1 MNIEIEICVKLENF
15 DEVRP
20 KLEKIGKF
28 IKKIHQVDS
37 YLNHPQRDFIALEKP
52 VEFLRIRN
60 NDNKEFSFDYH
71 YCHRKDDESK
81 SHTAELEIDISDP
94 EILKKILE
102 SLNFKEIATVDKTRE
117 VWDCGDFEVVLDYV
131 EELGYFIE
139 IEAKK
144 DLGGIDKTTEACYT
158 FLKELNIT
166 HLGFTEQ
173 GYLSQLLDK
182 RKNDQ

>member
-15 DEVRP
+15 DKVRL

-28 IKKIHQVDS
+28 IKTIRQVDT
-37 YLNHPQRDFIALEKP
+37 YFNPPQRDFMSLEKP

-71 YCHRKDDESK
+71 YCHRKEDQSK
-81 SHTAELEIDISDP
+81 SHTAELEISISDP

-117 VWDCGDFEVVLDYV
+117 VWDCCDFEVVLDYV
-131 EELGYFIE
+131 KELGSFME

-144 DLGGIDKTTEACYT
+144 DLGGINQTTAACHT

-166 HLGFTEQ
+166 YLGFSTQ
-173 GYLSQLLDK
+173 GYLSNLLEK
-182 RKNDQ
+182 RKK

>member
-28 IKKIHQVDS
+28 VKKIHQIDT
-37 YLNHPQRDFIALEKP
+37 YLNHPQRDFMASEKP
-52 VEFLRIRN
+52 CEFLRIRN
-60 NDNKEFSFDYH
+60 NNNESFSFDYH
-71 YCHRKDDESK
+71 YCHRKEDHSK
-81 SHTAELEIDISDP
+81 SHTAELEISISDP
-94 EILKKILE
+94 AILKKILE

-131 EELGYFIE
+131 GELGYFME

-144 DLGGIDKTTEACYT
+144 DLGGIDKTTAACHT
-158 FLKELNIT
+158 FLKELNIQ
-166 HLGFTEQ
+166 HLGFSTQ
-173 GYLSQLLDK
+173 GYLSSLLEK
-182 RKNDQ
+182 RK